1 MSASLYPGVNSLD
14 LVIAEPVDQYTSLV
28 RDDLQYTKVWS
39 STTSGFTPDAGTL
52 VYQGPDLA
60 ITIPNL
66 TAGTTYYVKYALIS
80 ELDISESLGGAG
92 TGDDTYIISNQ
103 LSAIP
108 IAAGTGTTL
117 YYIAT
122 TSPVIYKNAA
132 NKNTVGDFTN
142 ITVYGKTSSA
152 GVESAY
158 GYLTITGDTETEAV
172 TATASSITTSISSSS
187 TNTIYTV
194 KLYAAANK
202 VGGAIDT
209 ETIAVVFKGDNAIS
223 VELTNGSHPLPAEG
237 DGTGVVLL
245 NSGTD
250 IYVYEGG
257 ELIPYNASGYD
268 SGNFNTWKITKADS
282 AGITSG
288 TITDQGSFARL
299 SALTAVGSTV
309 TTAAVT
315 FTINGRTSSGVTFT
329 TTKVQSFTVNREGVS
344 YTTVIESTNGDE
356 FRVGEARQTIL
367 IAHVFF
373 NGVEITDTLPS
384 SRFKWRRVS
393 VVLQA
398 YPNDDATWNAVYVT
412 GFKQVTVNVDDIYA
426 KATFFCDIL
435 GE

>member
-14 LVIAEPVDQYTSLV
+14 LVIAQPVDQYTGLT
-28 RDDLQYTKVWS
+28 RDDLQYTKVWC
-39 STTSGFTPDAGTL
+39 STTSGFTPGSGNL
-52 VYQGPDLA
+52 VYQGPSLEV
-60 ITIPNL
+60 TIPNL
-66 TAGTTYYVKYALIS
+66 TSGTTYYVKYALIS

-92 TGDDTYIISNQ
+92 TGDDTYIVSNQ
-103 LSAIP
+103 LSAAP
-108 IAAGTGTTL
+108 TAAGTGTTL
-117 YYIAT
+117 YYITT

-132 NKNTVGDFTN
+132 NKNTAGDFTN

-158 GYLTITGDTETEAV
+158 GYLTVTGDTETEAA

-187 TNTIYTV
+187 TNTVYTV

-202 VGGAIDT
+202 AGGAIDT

-223 VELTNGSHPLPAEG
+223 VELTNASHPLPAEG
-237 DGTGVVLL
+237 DGTGVVLT

-268 SGNFNTWKITKADS
+268 SGAFNTWKVTKADS

-344 YTTVIESTNGDE
+344 YDVQIESTNGTV
-356 FRVGEARQTIL
+356 FKIGQTLSTTL

-373 NGVEITDTLPS
+373 NGQEVTGTLNA

-393 VVLQA
+393 YAEDPTDL
-398 YPNDDATWNAVYVT
+398 DSTWNNIYSAGY
-412 GFKQVTVNVDDIYA
+412 KQITITASSVNQR
-426 KATFFCDIL
+426 ATYHCDIL
-435 GE
+435 SE